1 MTDQEAFDRMKDG
14 DRAAMAWVY
23 RNYRDRIAHFLMG
36 KHATCGEEEARDI
49 ALDTV
54 VRLATSLEKGK
65 ITELKSQLTT
75 LLIGIAKY
83 IYLETLKKQL
93 PPSDDYNLSE
103 VLKDDEDPWGI
114 GIEERE
120 IIEGMLDDLKPIVDA
135 MDEPCRTILTK
146 YYWEGLTDKAIG
158 VLIGKS
164 GEAAKQKRRHCIKLL
179 GKRFFKP

>member
-1 MTDQEAFDRMKDG
+1 MTDQEAFDKMKDG

-103 VLKDDEDPWGI
+103 ILADDEDPWGFDKT
-114 GIEERE
+114 ERE
-120 IIEGMLDDLKPIVDA
+120 VLEKLMHELKPRVDK
-135 MDEPCRTILTK
+135 MGEPCRTILIK

-158 VLIGKS
+158 VLLGMS
-164 GEAAKQKRRHCIKLL
+164 REAVTQKRWRCIDEL
-179 GKRFFKP
+179 R